1 MKSYDKTST
10 DTELI
15 EGYLSTC
22 DEGAAALL
30 YHRHQYSVFTYIRRQ
45 VYNHEDAE
53 ELTQDTFSKAFQSLG
68 KLAEPEKL
76 LNWLYGIAAKTVQ
89 QWFRDINRKKR
100 QPRDIASVE
109 QILAEGA
116 HPESLITQQGPAEV
130 LERKIRDG
138 KMFAAIAG
146 LPDKHRRVFEAREYE
161 GTPYEEI
168 AREMDITVRNARVL
182 YNRARAQLRT
192 ELLKDP
198 VFEDYADTG
207 D

>member
-1 MKSYDKTST
+1 MKFYDETST
-10 DTELI
+10 DTDLI
-15 EGYLSTC
+15 EDYLATR
-22 DEGAAALL
+22 DDGTAALL

-45 VYNHEDAE
+45 VYTHEDAE
-53 ELTQDTFSKAFQSLG
+53 ELTQDTFGKAFQNLG

-76 LNWLYGIAAKTVQ
+76 LNWLYGIAAKTVR
-89 QWFRDINRKKR
+89 QWFRDSNREKR

-109 QILAEGA
+109 EILAEGA

-130 LERKIRDG
+130 LERKIRDE
-138 KMFAAIAG
+138 KMFVAIAG

-161 GTPYEEI
+161 GIPYEEI
-168 AREMDITVRNARVL
+168 ARKMDITVGNARVL
-182 YNRARAQLRT
+182 YNRARAQLKT

-198 VFEDYADTG
+198 DFEHYADTG